1 MPKTPP
7 TIVAPE
13 PDDHRVM
20 ALAKTVSLTRRE
32 AFAAAAEVWAWMARR
47 AVDNIVPQTALDSA
61 DFVVDIKGFGQAM
74 LQAGLVGVVNDGL
87 VLPAELRRRER
98 DQRGNRKTAAAED
111 QDDKVERERKQARAR
126 QRRRRRDMALEKTNA
141 KTTSPSPTAVTTV
154 KWTPRRLG
162 TVDGH
167 DVMLLYSTKTAA
179 WFYCLKDASPKEWTA
194 SLADQQNPS
203 FAEALAGL
211 HGTMK
216 RETGKGFCSGDTFR
230 PSLQAMVTAAER
242 YRQER
247 EETAAAAARRD
258 EGNKALAEAS
268 VEDQDDIDHGLAERD
283 CHAPVTL
290 EGRDTV
296 TVTLLSRSNS
306 VTCPPNS
313 SGDGDL
319 ENVTCHAPV
328 TEPAPSSSSSSV
340 FLGNHEKKNTTTT
353 SSVTPHERDHE
364 DGILDR
370 MLGAGQAPRDED
382 PATAERRRKRQQM
395 VERFAAALGAT
406 AEAIDVQWRAKPHVL
421 RARLE
426 SAGIDTTTGFP
437 FNAEASSAPAA
448 ALDDIGVTT
457 EPFADDK
464 PAAGIV
470 EAPGDDIGFQET
482 SEALDRLG
490 IPRAVNEA
498 PPHDDAE
505 PFEDLRRRTVERLLE
520 QEA

>member
-7 TIVAPE
+7 TIVAPL
-13 PDDHRVM
+13 PHDPRVM
-20 ALAKTVSLTRRE
+20 TLAKSVSLTRRE
-32 AFAAAAEVWAWMARR
+32 AFAAAAEAWAWMSVM
-47 AVDNIVPQTALDSA
+47 AVDDIVPQTAPDSLDS
-61 DFVVDIKGFGQAM
+61 VVDIEGFGQAM
-74 LQAGLVGVVNDGL
+74 FQAGLVGVVNDGL

-141 KTTSPSPTAVTTV
+141 KTTSPSPTGTDTGP
-154 KWTPRRLG
+154 KWKPRRLG

-167 DVMLLYSTKTAA
+167 DVMLLYSPKTEA

-194 SLADQQNPS
+194 SVADPQNPS
-203 FAEALAGL
+203 FAQALAGL
-211 HGTMK
+211 HGTMR
-216 RETGKGFCSGDTFR
+216 RETGKGFCTGDTFR

-258 EGNKALAEAS
+258 EGNKALVEAS

-290 EGRDTV
+290 KGRDTV

-340 FLGNHEKKNTTTT
+340 FLGNDEEKNTTTT
-353 SSVTPHERDHE
+353 SSVTPRKRDHE

-370 MLGAGQAPRDED
+370 LAPRTD
-382 PATAERRRKRQQM
+382 PEQVKQQDRHRLWLER
-395 VERFAAALGAT
+395 VAAALGTT
-406 AEAIDVQWRAKPHVL
+406 ANAVEYQRRNAIGVL
-421 RARLE
+421 LARMKA
-426 SAGIDTTTGFP
+426 AGIDPTTGFP
-437 FNAEASSAPAA
+437 FNAEASSAPAQA
-448 ALDDIGVTT
+448 RDDIGVTT
-457 EPFADDK
+457 EPNADDK
-464 PAAGIV
+464 PAAGSV

-482 SEALDRLG
+482 SEALDTLG

-505 PFEDLRRRTVERLLE
+505 PFEDLRRRTVEQLLE
-520 QEA
+520 QGA

>member
-1 MPKTPP
+1 MPKTISTTIGPNP
-7 TIVAPE
+7 T
-13 PDDHRVM
+13 DRRV
-20 ALAKTVSLTRRE
+20 LQLEQLLNVSRPH
-32 AFAAAAEVWAWMARR
+32 AVGVVVMSWAWLHAEQTEG
-47 AVDNIVPQTALDSA
+47 VVPGTPSMMDI
-61 DFVVDIKGFGQAM
+61 VVDMTGAGQA
-74 LQAGLVGVVNDGL
+74 LVEAGLVGVSPDGL
-87 VLPAELRRRER
+87 ILPLELRRQADR
-98 DQRGNRKTAAAED
+98 AARSDESPTD
-111 QDDKVERERKQARAR
+111 
-126 QRRRRRDMALEKTNA
+126 RRRRKDNERKA
-141 KTTSPSPTAVTTV
+141 KSRRNQRLTKPASKPSPSPTAEATVV

-167 DVMLLYSTKTAA
+167 DVMLLYSTKTQA

-194 SLADQQNPS
+194 SVADQESPS

-211 HGTMK
+211 HSTMK

-230 PSLQAMVTAAER
+230 PSLQSMVTAAER

-247 EETAAAAARRD
+247 EETAAAATRRA

-268 VEDQDDIDHGLAERD
+268 AVDHDDIDHEPAERD
-283 CHAPVTL
+283 LSRSCPHA
-290 EGRDTV
+290 EADTV
-296 TVTLLSRSNS
+296 TSPHECPQSGHNAADASPYERQDLDAK
-306 VTCPPNS
+306 TCPHECPQ
-313 SGDGDL
+313 SGH
-319 ENVTCHAPV
+319 NA
-328 TEPAPSSSSSSV
+328 APSSSSSSV
-340 FLGNHEKKNTTTT
+340 FPGNDEKKNTTTT

-364 DGILDR
+364 DDILDR

-382 PATAERRRKRQQM
+382 PATVERRRKRQQM

-437 FNAEASSAPAA
+437 FNAEASSAPAP

-457 EPFADDK
+457 EPDADDK
-464 PAAGIV
+464 PAAGSV

-505 PFEDLRRRTVERLLE
+505 PFEDLRRRTVEQLLE
-520 QEA
+520 QGA